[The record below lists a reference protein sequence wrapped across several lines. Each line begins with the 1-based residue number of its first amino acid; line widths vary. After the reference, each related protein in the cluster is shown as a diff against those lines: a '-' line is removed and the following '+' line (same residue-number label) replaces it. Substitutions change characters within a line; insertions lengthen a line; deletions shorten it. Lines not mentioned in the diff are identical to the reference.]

1 MIRMISVIAFVLGAI
16 VVVWMASAFVGSN
29 ALALGVTLLI
39 AAAYMVG
46 FAELVRYQQASLV
59 LSNALSGVDD
69 SLQDLESWLAG
80 IPTTLRNAVR
90 QRIQGEYVGLPGP
103 ILSPYIIGLL
113 VMLGLLGTFIGMVVT
128 LKGAVVA
135 LEGTNELEAVRA
147 GLAAPIKGLGMAFA
161 TSVAGVSASAML
173 GLISTVSRRE
183 RLQIS
188 RQLDTSMS
196 TVFKPFSL
204 SQQRRQSYQAMQ
216 SQAEALPAVAEQLAV
231 LADRL
236 GQMGDDLASTLT
248 RSQEQFHVATQRQY
262 TELARSVAGSL
273 KQSLADSGRLAGENI
288 APVVS
293 AFVSDIRDDLK
304 SSQQHLQATAEA
316 HLKRLD
322 ARYVN
327 TSDDFNRAWQL
338 AVNAQQAG
346 SESLLAAMDQR
357 FAQLADQFE
366 NSSQSLVHSFN
377 LVSEDWVA
385 TQQSAEQERLANW
398 SMVFDQSADLLRSSA
413 ETLTSNAR
421 DGSQALTIE
430 FTKLLSASEELVAAR
445 TRSESHWLDSYQQ
458 RMGDMTATIKSE
470 LQSLQVLEEQR
481 GDAAVNRLTDLQ
493 AAVAEHLA
501 SLAHVI
507 EEPMGRLIE
516 SASETPRIAA
526 EIMSKLREEMNENIE
541 RDNSLLDERRELMTQ
556 LSGLS
561 ESLQTS
567 ALGQREAVE
576 SILANSSGLLADI
589 SQRFS
594 DSVEKQSSKLSDIVV
609 HFEGGSTELASL
621 GDAFAS
627 AVSDFS
633 DANGGLIATLLKVEA
648 GLQGSGERSD
658 EQMAYYVA
666 QAREIIDHNMLS
678 HQEIITQLKT
688 LSSHAAVAQEDA
700 PA

>member
-1 MIRMISVIAFVLGAI
+1 MIRMISVIAFILGAI

-39 AAAYMVG
+39 AAAYSVG
-46 FAELVRYQQASLV
+46 FAELVRYQQASVV
-59 LSNALSGVDD
+59 LSKALSSVDD

-80 IPTTLRNAVR
+80 IPIGLRNAVR
-90 QRIQGEYVGLPGP
+90 QRVQGEYVGLPAP
-103 ILSPYIIGLL
+103 VLSPYIIGLL

-183 RLQIS
+183 RLQVS
-188 RQLDTSMS
+188 RQLDTCMS

-236 GQMGDDLASTLT
+236 GRMGDDLASTLV
-248 RSQEQFHVATQRQY
+248 RSQEQFHAAAQQQY
-262 TELARSVAGSL
+262 TELAHSVDASL

-316 HLKRLD
+316 HLQGLE

-327 TSDDFNRAWQL
+327 TSDEFNSAWQR
-338 AVNAQQAG
+338 AVNAQQVG
-346 SESLLAAMDQR
+346 SESLLATMDLR
-357 FAQLADQFE
+357 FAQLADQFQ
-366 NSSQSLVHSFN
+366 NSSQSLLHSFN
-377 LVSEDWVA
+377 TVSEDWVA
-385 TQQSAEQERLANW
+385 TQQSAEQERLENW
-398 SMVFDQSADLLRSSA
+398 STVFDQSAELLRSSA
-413 ETLTSNAR
+413 EILTSNAR
-421 DGSQALTIE
+421 AGSQALTTE
-430 FTKLLSASEELVAAR
+430 FTKLLSASEELVTAR
-445 TRSESHWLDSYQQ
+445 TRSESDWLDSYEQ
-458 RMGDMTATIKSE
+458 RMGEMTATIKSE

-501 SLAHVI
+501 SLAHAL

-526 EIMSKLREEMNENIE
+526 EIMSKLRAEMNENSE

-556 LSGLS
+556 LNGLS
-561 ESLQTS
+561 ESLQMS

-576 SILANSSGLLADI
+576 SILTNSSDLLADI
-589 SQRFS
+589 SQRFG
-594 DSVEKQSSKLSDIVV
+594 DSVEKQASKLSDIVA
-609 HFEGGSTELASL
+609 HFEGGSAELASL

-627 AVSDFS
+627 AVSQFS
-633 DANGGLIATLLKVEA
+633 DANGGLIETLLKVEA
-648 GLQGSGERSD
+648 GLQGNGERSD

-678 HQEIITQLKT
+678 HQEIITQLQT
-688 LSSHAAVAQEDA
+688 LSSRAVTAQEDA
-700 PA
+700 SA

>member
-1 MIRMISVIAFVLGAI
+1 MIRMISVIAFILGAI

-39 AAAYMVG
+39 AAAYSVG
-46 FAELVRYQQASLV
+46 FAELVRYQQASVV
-59 LSNALSGVDD
+59 LSKALSSVDD
-69 SLQDLESWLAG
+69 SLQDIESWLAG
-80 IPTTLRNAVR
+80 IPITLRNAVR
-90 QRIQGEYVGLPGP
+90 QRVQGEYVGLPAP
-103 ILSPYIIGLL
+103 VLSPYIIGLL

-135 LEGTNELEAVRA
+135 LEGNNELEAVRA

-183 RLQIS
+183 RLQVS

-236 GQMGDDLASTLT
+236 GRMGDDLASTLT
-248 RSQEQFHVATQRQY
+248 RSQEQFHAAAQQQY
-262 TELARSVAGSL
+262 TELAHSVDASL

-316 HLKRLD
+316 HLEGLE

-327 TSDDFNRAWQL
+327 TSDEFNSAWQR
-338 AVNAQQAG
+338 AVNAQQVG
-346 SESLLAAMDQR
+346 SESLLATMDQR
-357 FAQLADQFE
+357 FAQFADQFQ
-366 NSSQSLVHSFN
+366 NSSQSLLHSFN
-377 LVSEDWVA
+377 TVSEDWVA

-398 SMVFDQSADLLRSSA
+398 STVFDQSAELLRSSA
-413 ETLTSNAR
+413 ETLTINAR
-421 DGSQALTIE
+421 AGSQALTTE

-445 TRSESHWLDSYQQ
+445 TRTESDWLDSYEQ
-458 RMGDMTATIKSE
+458 RMGDMTATIKAE

-481 GDAAVNRLTDLQ
+481 GETAVNRLTDLQ

-501 SLAHVI
+501 SLAHAL

-516 SASETPRIAA
+516 SASETPRVAA
-526 EIMSKLREEMNENIE
+526 EIMSKLRAEMNENSE

-556 LSGLS
+556 LNGLS
-561 ESLQTS
+561 ESLQMS
-567 ALGQREAVE
+567 ARGQREAVE
-576 SILANSSGLLADI
+576 SILTNSSDLLADI
-589 SQRFS
+589 SQRFG
-594 DSVEKQSSKLSDIVV
+594 DSVEKQASKLSDIVA
-609 HFEGGSTELASL
+609 HFEGGSAELASL

-627 AVSDFS
+627 AVSQFS
-633 DANGGLIATLLKVEA
+633 DANGGLIETLLKVEA
-648 GLQGSGERSD
+648 GLQGNGERSD
-658 EQMAYYVA
+658 GQMAYYVA

-678 HQEIITQLKT
+678 HQEIITQLQT
-688 LSSHAAVAQEDA
+688 LSSRAVTAQEDA
-700 PA
+700 SA

>member
-561 ESLQTS
+561 ESLQMS

>member
-39 AAAYMVG
+39 AAAYSVG
-46 FAELVRYQQASLV
+46 FAELVRYQQASVV
-59 LSNALSGVDD
+59 LSKALSSVDD
-69 SLQDLESWLAG
+69 SLQDLESWLVG
-80 IPTTLRNAVR
+80 IPITLRNAVR
-90 QRIQGEYVGLPGP
+90 QRVQGEYVGLPAP
-103 ILSPYIIGLL
+103 VLSPYIIGLL

-183 RLQIS
+183 RLQVS

-216 SQAEALPAVAEQLAV
+216 SQAEALPAVAEQLTV

-236 GQMGDDLASTLT
+236 GRMGDDLASTLV
-248 RSQEQFHVATQRQY
+248 RSQEQFHAAAQQQY
-262 TELARSVAGSL
+262 TELAHSVDASL

-316 HLKRLD
+316 HLQGID
-322 ARYVN
+322 ARYLN
-327 TSDDFNRAWQL
+327 TSDEFNSAWQR
-338 AVNAQQAG
+338 AVNAQQVG
-346 SESLLAAMDQR
+346 SESLLATMDQR
-357 FAQLADQFE
+357 FAQLADQFQ
-366 NSSQSLVHSFN
+366 NSSQSLLHSFN
-377 LVSEDWVA
+377 AVSEDWVA

-398 SMVFDQSADLLRSSA
+398 STAFDQSAELLRSSA

-421 DGSQALTIE
+421 AGSQALTTE

-445 TRSESHWLDSYQQ
+445 TRSESDWLDSYEQ

-481 GDAAVNRLTDLQ
+481 GETAVNRLTDLQ

-501 SLAHVI
+501 NLAHAL

-526 EIMSKLREEMNENIE
+526 EIMSKLRAEMNENSE

-556 LSGLS
+556 LNGLS
-561 ESLQTS
+561 DSLQRST
-567 ALGQREAVE
+567 LGQREAVE

-589 SQRFS
+589 SQRFG
-594 DSVEKQSSKLSDIVV
+594 DSVEKQSSKLSDIVA
-609 HFEGGSTELASL
+609 HFEGGSAELASL

-627 AVSDFS
+627 AVSQFS
-633 DANGGLIATLLKVEA
+633 DANGGLIETLLKVEA

-678 HQEIITQLKT
+678 HQEIITQLQT
-688 LSSHAAVAQEDA
+688 LSSRAVIAEEDA